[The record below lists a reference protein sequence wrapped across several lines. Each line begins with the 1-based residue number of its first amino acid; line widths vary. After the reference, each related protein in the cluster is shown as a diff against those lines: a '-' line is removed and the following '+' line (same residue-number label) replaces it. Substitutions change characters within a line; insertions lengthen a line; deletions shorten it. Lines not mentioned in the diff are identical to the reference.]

1 MEKENPIFYAK
12 GDDPIL
18 VEAYKKA
25 QDSFKYFWRELT
37 WEYRRIVPGLDM
49 ASVKVAFTQEVEG
62 EDEPVVEHMWI
73 GDVDFDGD
81 VIYGELLNQPNVLTN
96 IEEGEQIGVTLDQ
109 ISDWMF
115 ISQGKT
121 YGGYT
126 VQAMRSVM
134 TEEERAEHDAAWG
147 LDFGDFNHVNYVF
160 EQGEHPE
167 NIIEHPMSKSMK
179 ESLEK
184 FLDENPD
191 EVTNKDEAGYTFL
204 HKEVIGGNLTSV
216 EVLLAKG
223 ANKNEPNNEGKTP
236 VDYAKQLNWEHI
248 LPVLA

>member
-62 EDEPVVEHMWI
+62 EDESVVEHMWI

-160 EQGEHPE
+160 EQDEHPE

-248 LPVLA
+248 LSVLA